1 MLQIQIAP
9 SAVSP
14 RCRLRRSLV
23 GSIMAASLGLS
34 AAAAQPAP
42 PSALPQ
48 PFRITRADPAL
59 NDLIA
64 PDARLKTV
72 ASGFDFSDGPVW
84 VRGRNGAPGYLLVS
98 SIIGNVIYKVTPDG
112 QVSVFLD
119 KAGYSG
125 TDFAHDGKLA
135 SFARIHVILIGPNC
149 TGVDGQGRLVW
160 CAGQDRALKRL
171 ETDGS
176 RTVLADNFDGK
187 RFNGPNDVAIAA
199 NGSIYFTDSDVGL
212 RGGINGG
219 LAQMPDAVWMWRDGK
234 VTQVVSRAELG
245 DEPNGIAL
253 SPDDRWLYL
262 SAGTVS
268 TKPRILRY
276 PIMADGGVGP
286 GSLFTEGEGIGDGMK
301 TDARGNLYSSGPLT
315 GTVRITSPTG
325 KLLGV
330 LHLPKAGDKEP
341 SKLICAS
348 ALAFGG
354 DDAKTLYITACD
366 DVYAIRL
373 KSPGL
378 LEGPAG

>member
-1 MLQIQIAP
+1 MKHG
-9 SAVSP
+9 
-14 RCRLRRSLV
+14 RRIGRALGWV
-23 GSIMAASLGLS
+23 VLAASLGLS
-34 AAAAQPAP
+34 AATAQPAP
-42 PSALPQ
+42 PSASPQ
-48 PFRITRADPAL
+48 PFRISPADPAL
-59 NDLIA
+59 GALIA
-64 PDARLKTV
+64 PGARLKTV
-72 ASGFDFSDGPVW
+72 ASGFGFSDGPVW
-84 VRGRNGAPGYLLVS
+84 IRGQGGAPGYLLVS

-112 QVSVFLD
+112 RVSIFLD

-135 SFARIHVILIGPNC
+135 FFARIHMILIGPNC

-176 RTVLADNFDGK
+176 RTVLADSFDGK
-187 RFNGPNDVAIAA
+187 RFNGPNDVAIAPGGA
-199 NGSIYFTDSDVGL
+199 IYFTDSDVGL

-219 LAQMPDAVWMWRDGK
+219 LAEMPDAVWMWKDGK

-253 SPDDRWLYL
+253 SPDARWLYL

-268 TKPRILRY
+268 AKPRIMRY
-276 PIMADGGVGP
+276 PVKADGGVGP
-286 GSLFTEGEGIGDGMK
+286 GSLFTEGDGIGDGMK
-301 TDARGNLYSSGPLT
+301 TDAKGNLYSTGPLT
-315 GTVRITSPTG
+315 GTVRITSPEG
-325 KLLGV
+325 KLLGL
-330 LHLPKAGDKEP
+330 LHLPKPGDKEP

-354 DDAKTLYITACD
+354 DDAKTLFITACD
-366 DVYAIRL
+366 DIYAIRL

-378 LEGPAG
+378 LEGPAR